1 MAVGIGISLLKRCL
15 DLLVESF
22 RRQCLVRLQIDSR
35 DDAYRWL
42 IHWLSVHPCATNSR
56 NLSVSTSLL
65 AFGAT
70 VPGVTAS
77 ESGVGTLILT
87 PHTFATML
95 SPWPDTPIYFQ
106 LYAISTRTS
115 CTLLYSTGCC

>member
-1 MAVGIGISLLKRCL
+1 MAVGLGITLLKRCL

-42 IHWLSVHPCATNSR
+42 IHWLSVHPCATHSR

-77 ESGVGTLILT
+77 ESGVGILVPPRCHHVT
-87 PHTFATML
+87 TILPPFYHCDPAH
-95 SPWPDTPIYFQ
+95 
-106 LYAISTRTS
+106 R
-115 CTLLYSTGCC
+115 